1 MKTNV
6 FDFCVGDW
14 WNYNESHNFDGLI
27 TSMRAEFECIGWG
40 RTRVVF
46 AHNDSFVIK
55 VPKSIWGLTD
65 NWHEASICVNEHFCN
80 AKLLHNVL
88 LIMERVNKADGVKLP
103 SWTYGIDG
111 QQVGITRSGKLKA
124 YDFGLH

>member
-6 FDFCVGDW
+6 FDFCVGSCWD
-14 WNYNESHNFDGLI
+14 YNTSHNFDGLI
-27 TSMRAEFECIGWG
+27 TSIRSEFEYIGCG
-40 RTRVVF
+40 RTRIVF
-46 AHNDSFVIK
+46 VHNDRFVIK

-65 NWHEASICVNEHFCN
+65 NWHEASVCSNEHFCN

-88 LIMERVNKADGVKLP
+88 LIMERVSEVNGIQLP
-103 SWTYGIDG
+103 SWTYGIDC